1 MPTFPPTLSMT
12 TSLARATLVA
22 LPLLLAACSTPSSK
36 EEGNYS
42 TISSNQFI
50 DANYKAAD
58 SLRHQLTGKLS
69 ADKPLI
75 MATIVNI
82 DALEQTTTLGRLV
95 SEQLST
101 RLAQGGLSM
110 VEMKLRNNVYLKRN
124 QGELMLT
131 REIGEVATAHNAQAI
146 VVGSYAETSDMVF
159 INVKVIQP
167 NTNFVLAGQ
176 DYVLAKESIVR
187 SMLQRN

>member
-1 MPTFPPTLSMT
+1 MLINT
-12 TSLARATLVA
+12 LARAAVLAVA
-22 LPLLLAACSTPSSK
+22 LPLLLASCATNKDK
-36 EEGNYS
+36 EQRDYT

-58 SLRHQLTGKLS
+58 SLMRQLTGKL
-69 ADKPLI
+69 AGDKPLI

-82 DALEQTTTLGRLV
+82 DQLEQTTTLGRLV

-110 VEMKLRNNVYLKRN
+110 VEMKLRSNVYLKRN

-176 DYVLAKESIVR
+176 DYVLAKESVVR

>member
-1 MPTFPPTLSMT
+1 MPIQVLTKP
-12 TSLARATLVA
+12 LARAALLA
-22 LPLLLAACSTPSSK
+22 LPLLLGACSSTPTK
-36 EEGNYS
+36 DEGNYS

-58 SLRHQLTGKLS
+58 SLMHQLSGKLM

-110 VEMKLRNNVYLKRN
+110 LEMKLRNSVYLKRN

-159 INVKVIQP
+159 INIKVIQP

-176 DYVLAKESIVR
+176 DYVLAKEAIVR

>member
-1 MPTFPPTLSMT
+1 MCIRDRLT
-12 TSLARATLVA
+12 V
-22 LPLLLAACSTPSSK
+22 PLLLAGCATNKDK
-36 EEGNYS
+36 EQRDY
-42 TISSNQFI
+42 TTVSSNQFI

-58 SLRHQLTGKLS
+58 SLMNQLNGKLT

-95 SEQLST
+95 SEQVST
-101 RLAQGGLSM
+101 RLAQGGM
-110 VEMKLRNNVYLKRN
+110 RMIEMKLRNNVYLKRN

-146 VVGSYAETSDMVF
+146 VVGSVSYTHLTLPTIYSV
-159 INVKVIQP
+159 
-167 NTNFVLAGQ
+167 
-176 DYVLAKESIVR
+176 
-187 SMLQRN
+187 

>member
-1 MPTFPPTLSMT
+1 MPMKT
-12 TSLARATLVA
+12 LARAALVA
-22 LPLLLAACSTPSSK
+22 LPLMLLNGCATNKDK
-36 EEGNYS
+36 EERNYT

-50 DANYKAAD
+50 DANYRAAD
-58 SLRHQLTGKLS
+58 ALVRQLAGKLTT
-69 ADKPLI
+69 DKPLI
-75 MATIVNI
+75 VATVVNI
-82 DALEQTTTLGRLV
+82 DELEQTTTLGRLV

-131 REIGEVATAHNAQAI
+131 REINEVATAHNAQAI

-159 INVKVIQP
+159 INVKIIQP

-176 DYVLAKESIVR
+176 DYVLAKEAIVR

>member
-1 MPTFPPTLSMT
+1 MLKR
-12 TSLARATLVA
+12 LACATLFT
-22 LPLLLAACSTPSSK
+22 LPLLAGCASTAPK
-36 EEGNYS
+36 DEANYA
-42 TISSNQFI
+42 TVSSNQFI
-50 DANYKAAD
+50 ESNYKAAD
-58 SLRHQLTGKLS
+58 ALMHQLNGKLG

-95 SEQLST
+95 SEQIST

-110 VEMKLRNNVYLKRN
+110 LEMKLRNSVYLKRN

-131 REIGEVATAHNAQAI
+131 REIGEVAQAHNAQAI

-159 INVKVIQP
+159 INLKVIQP

-176 DYVLAKESIVR
+176 DYVLAKEGIVR
-187 SMLQRN
+187 SMLLRN

>member
-1 MPTFPPTLSMT
+1 MPI
-12 TSLARATLVA
+12 TSLARAAALA
-22 LPLLLAACSTPSSK
+22 LPLLLAACSSTTTK

-42 TISSNQFI
+42 TISPNQFI

-58 SLRHQLTGKLS
+58 SLIHQLNGKLT

-110 VEMKLRNNVYLKRN
+110 IEMKLRNNVYLKRN

-167 NTNFVLAGQ
+167 NPNCVRAGQ
-176 DYVLAKESIVR
+176 DSVLAKEAIVR

>member
-1 MPTFPPTLSMT
+1 MLTK
-12 TSLARATLVA
+12 SLARAGVLV
-22 LPLLLAACSTPSSK
+22 LPLLLAACSSTPKS

-50 DANYKAAD
+50 NANYKAAD
-58 SLRHQLTGKLS
+58 ALLQQLSGKLV

-75 MATIVNI
+75 VATMVNI
-82 DALEQTTTLGRLV
+82 DALDQTTTLGRLV
-95 SEQLST
+95 SEQVST
-101 RLAQGGLSM
+101 RMAQGGLSM
-110 VEMKLRNNVYLKRN
+110 LEMKLRNSVYLKRN

-159 INVKVIQP
+159 INIKVIQP

-176 DYVLAKESIVR
+176 DYVLAKEAIVR

>member
-1 MPTFPPTLSMT
+1 MMQ
-12 TSLARATLVA
+12 SLARVALLA
-22 LPLLLAACSTPSSK
+22 LPLLLAACSSTPKSD
-36 EEGNYS
+36 EGNYA

-58 SLRHQLTGKLS
+58 SLMRQLSGKLM

-101 RLAQGGLSM
+101 RLSQGGLSM
-110 VEMKLRNNVYLKRN
+110 LEMKLRNSVYLKRN

-131 REIGEVATAHNAQAI
+131 REIGEVATSHNAQAI

-167 NTNFVLAGQ
+167 NTNFVMAGQ
-176 DYVLAKESIVR
+176 DYVLAKEAIVR

>member
-1 MPTFPPTLSMT
+1 MIKP
-12 TSLARATLVA
+12 LATATLLA
-22 LPLLLAACSTPSSK
+22 TALLAGCSSAPPK
-36 EEGNYS
+36 EEANYA

-50 DANYKAAD
+50 ESNYKAAD
-58 SLRHQLTGKLS
+58 ALMHQLSGKLA

-101 RLAQGGLSM
+101 RLAQGGLNM

-176 DYVLAKESIVR
+176 DYVLVKEGIVR
-187 SMLQRN
+187 SMLMRN